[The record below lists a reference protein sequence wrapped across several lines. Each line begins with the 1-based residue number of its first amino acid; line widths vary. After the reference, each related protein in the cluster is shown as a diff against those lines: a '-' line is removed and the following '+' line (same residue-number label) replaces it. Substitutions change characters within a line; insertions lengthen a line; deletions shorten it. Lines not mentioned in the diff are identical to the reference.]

1 MRAGRN
7 YKAVASSSDGTKL
20 VAISSD
26 PSFIA
31 MSADSGN
38 TWKSTTSSLLQV
50 FWNAAASSSDG
61 TKIVAVGGP
70 YGSVGKPPLH
80 GIRAVR
86 ALHILY

>member
-1 MRAGRN
+1 MMCAGR
-7 YKAVASSSDGTKL
+7 YYTAVASSSDGTKL
-20 VAISSD
+20 VAISLLD
-26 PSFIA
+26 PIT
-31 MSADSGN
+31 MSADSGK
-38 TWKSTTSSLLQV
+38 TWKNTNSSLLKV
-50 FWNAAASSSDG
+50 TWNAAASSSDG